1 MYKRQVIIKKI
12 DDIKTFP
19 SRIIRSDV
27 NPSEST
33 DIGWRRYKADA
44 YKDVSIQ
51 KGAIENVLSD
61 DIALY
66 IQQQYTLLVA
76 AIKDTLGN
84 NDENTTYVGTSD
96 LFQREPKEIIY
107 STTGKIGCN
116 NRFSAIITHRGYL
129 VCDVEKGEIYLVKND
144 QSVSELSDLGFKEW
158 FKEHI
163 YANATNPLSHSGCFF
178 TYDEMH
184 QRFIFTNKI
193 IDKNGAIDLYK
204 SYSISYSLKTN
215 LWLSLIHISEPTRH

>member
-1 MYKRQVIIKKI
+1 MLVILLITFGNTEDGKCYETSMNWDGFKDAVIIKKI

-61 DIALY
+61 DIAFIYSTTIY
-66 IQQQYTLLVA
+66 ITCSY

-84 NDENTTYVGTSD
+84 NDENTTYVG
-96 LFQREPKEIIY
+96 K
-107 STTGKIGCN
+107 K
-116 NRFSAIITHRGYL
+116 
-129 VCDVEKGEIYLVKND
+129 
-144 QSVSELSDLGFKEW
+144 
-158 FKEHI
+158 
-163 YANATNPLSHSGCFF
+163 
-178 TYDEMH
+178 
-184 QRFIFTNKI
+184 
-193 IDKNGAIDLYK
+193 
-204 SYSISYSLKTN
+204 
-215 LWLSLIHISEPTRH
+215 